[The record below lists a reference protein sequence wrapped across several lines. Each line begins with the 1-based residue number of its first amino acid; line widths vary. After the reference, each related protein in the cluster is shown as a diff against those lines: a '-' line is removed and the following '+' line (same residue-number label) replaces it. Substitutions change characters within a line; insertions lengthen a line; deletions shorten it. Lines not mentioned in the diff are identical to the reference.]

1 MPHLVAAAKTLA
13 SLCLLEK
20 FDYVFFSFLFFVV
33 VVVHYNFSF
42 FSQENLHFK
51 ILCTS
56 YLITEN
62 VETSYI
68 F

>member
-42 FSQENLHFK
+42 FCRK
-51 ILCTS
+51 ISILRYYRYVPVT
-56 YLITEN
+56 
-62 VETSYI
+62 
-68 F
+68 